1 MCVCGCLCVDA
12 SAYWS
17 ARYAVDSDSDS
28 EPDELEHQH
37 KEEAPGCSSERGHEV
52 ERPSNMAWAE
62 AEVCRDA
69 LDDGMVD
76 HSDSSL
82 ILSSTMG
89 GMGLGMGC
97 GLPGDEDGDN
107 DLPPTWW
114 QQGIG
119 ITMPEELPG
128 DSEAIWPDP
137 LSFMAE

>member
-1 MCVCGCLCVDA
+1 MSVSLCVCVDV

-17 ARYAVDSDSDS
+17 ARYGVDSDSDS

-37 KEEAPGCSSERGHEV
+37 KEEAPGCSSEWGHEV
-52 ERPSNMAWAE
+52 ERPSNTAWTE
-62 AEVCRDA
+62 VEVCRDA

-89 GMGLGMGC
+89 GMGFGMGC

-119 ITMPEELPG
+119 ISMPEELPG

-137 LSFMAE
+137 LSFMDE